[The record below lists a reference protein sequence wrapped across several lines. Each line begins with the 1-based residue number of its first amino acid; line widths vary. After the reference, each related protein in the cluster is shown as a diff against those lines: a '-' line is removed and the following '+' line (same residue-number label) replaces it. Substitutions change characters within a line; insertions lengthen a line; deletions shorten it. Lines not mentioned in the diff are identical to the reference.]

1 MRTYSELFRAP
12 EYASLFASRTL
23 SIAGSTVGGLALGTL
38 VFTATGSPLLSALS
52 MFGPALAQ
60 VLGATLLMS
69 AADRLPARGALT
81 CLEALI
87 GLGTAALAIPGM
99 PIGGMFAVLVGQGV
113 LTSLLGG
120 VRFGVLNEI
129 LPRDGYL
136 LGRSVLNMSAGT
148 VQICGFAV
156 GGVLLTVL
164 APRGTLLAGAALS
177 LMAAVIART
186 GLSARAARATGRPSI
201 AATWRVNAR
210 LLSAPPRLYVYLA
223 LWVPN
228 GLIVGCESL
237 FVSYTPAHA
246 GTLLAAAALGMLTGD
261 TLMGRFVPARHRGR
275 LSAPLRLL
283 LAVPYAIFAVHP
295 PLPLA
300 TAAAAIASI
309 GYAASLLLQ
318 DRLTDLTPDDLSGH
332 ALGLGASGLM
342 AMQGVAAALAGTVA
356 EWTSPATAIT
366 VMAALSAAV
375 TLALSP
381 GLRPRP
387 GAVPADA

>member
-1 MRTYSELFRAP
+1 MRTYRELFRTP
-12 EYASLFASRTL
+12 EYAPLFASRTL

-38 VFTATGSPLLSALS
+38 VFAATGSPLLSALS

-69 AADRLPARGALT
+69 AADRLPPRGALT

-99 PIGGMFAVLVGQGV
+99 PVGGMFAILFVQGV

-120 VRFGVLNEI
+120 VRFGLLNEI

-136 LGRSVLNMSAGT
+136 LGRSVLNMSVGT
-148 VQICGFAV
+148 MQICGFAV
-156 GGVLLTVL
+156 GGVLVTVL

-177 LMAAVIART
+177 LVAAIIART
-186 GLSARAARATGRPSI
+186 GLSARAPRASGRPSI

-210 LLSAPPRLYVYLA
+210 LLSSPPRLYVYLA

-246 GTLLAAAALGMLTGD
+246 GTLLAAAALGMLAGD
-261 TLMGRFVPARHRGR
+261 TLMGRFVPVRHRER

-300 TAAAAIASI
+300 ATAAAIASI

-318 DRLTDLTPDDLSGH
+318 DRLMRLTPDEFSGH
-332 ALGLGASGLM
+332 ALGLGSSGIM
-342 AMQGVAAALAGTVA
+342 TMQGVAAALAGAVA
-356 EWTSPATAIT
+356 EWTSPATAMA
-366 VMAALSAAV
+366 VMATLSAVV

-387 GAVPADA
+387 DAVRADA